1 MMREVSTEKVI
12 ELGDSIAEVMTLTLS
27 VTLVGI
33 SSTISVEE
41 GISMSAVEAKIDS
54 LAMPISVVLNVTLV
68 GFIERLRSS
77 FVVVGINIEA
87 VDIASPETKVEEPNP
102 ESERSVEAVKA
113 PVGLMSDVSGVL
125 GSSTSCVALPSASKD
140 EVTAGNRES
149 TVAVAGSTEKLA
161 ELVTS
166 ESEPEVN
173 WSGSSG
179 MATDVG
185 WSTAVIVV
193 GRLSLTSTVES
204 GIVSAKVVSSMSE
217 ATPRLIDILAVE
229 AGVMAD
235 INSVAAVTIE
245 GARVSSTELVVGSL
259 GMSNETL
266 GVWNASDAWGRDVAG
281 ARSDVVRLDA
291 SSKLTKEAV
300 EMGDSAA
307 SDVVGAK
314 SETDS
319 NAVLG
324 TELGSSV
331 LSGMKSTAE
340 VVVSSSLLEIVML
353 GKSRDDVLITIGSL
367 EDTSNVTEV
376 AAISVLTELA
386 KVVGS

>member
-1 MMREVSTEKVI
+1 
-12 ELGDSIAEVMTLTLS
+12 
-27 VTLVGI
+27 
-33 SSTISVEE
+33 
-41 GISMSAVEAKIDS
+41 
-54 LAMPISVVLNVTLV
+54 
-68 GFIERLRSS
+68 
-77 FVVVGINIEA
+77 
-87 VDIASPETKVEEPNP
+87 
-102 ESERSVEAVKA
+102 
-113 PVGLMSDVSGVL
+113 
-125 GSSTSCVALPSASKD
+125 
-140 EVTAGNRES
+140 
-149 TVAVAGSTEKLA
+149 
-161 ELVTS
+161 
-166 ESEPEVN
+166 
-173 WSGSSG
+173 

-193 GRLSLTSTVES
+193 GRLSFASTVES
-204 GIVSAKVVSSMSE
+204 GIVSATVVSSMPE

-245 GARVSSTELVVGSL
+245 GARVSSAELVVGSV

-266 GVWNASDAWGRDVAG
+266 GVWNASDALGRDVVG
-281 ARSDVVRLDA
+281 AKSDVVRLDA

-300 EMGDSAA
+300 EIGDSAA

>member
-1 MMREVSTEKVI
+1 
-12 ELGDSIAEVMTLTLS
+12 
-27 VTLVGI
+27 
-33 SSTISVEE
+33 
-41 GISMSAVEAKIDS
+41 
-54 LAMPISVVLNVTLV
+54 
-68 GFIERLRSS
+68 
-77 FVVVGINIEA
+77 
-87 VDIASPETKVEEPNP
+87 
-102 ESERSVEAVKA
+102 
-113 PVGLMSDVSGVL
+113 
-125 GSSTSCVALPSASKD
+125 
-140 EVTAGNRES
+140 
-149 TVAVAGSTEKLA
+149 VAVAGSIEKLA

-193 GRLSLTSTVES
+193 GRLSFASTVDS
-204 GIVSAKVVSSMSE
+204 GIVSATVVSSMPE
-217 ATPRLIDILAVE
+217 APPRLIDILAVE

-245 GARVSSTELVVGSL
+245 DARVSSTELAVGSL

-266 GVWNASDAWGRDVAG
+266 GVSNASDASGGDVVG
-281 ARSDVVRLDA
+281 AKSDVVRLDA
-291 SSKLTKEAV
+291 PSKLTKGAV

-376 AAISVLTELA
+376 AAISVLTKLA

>member
-1 MMREVSTEKVI
+1 M
-12 ELGDSIAEVMTLTLS
+12 GLT
-27 VTLVGI
+27 
-33 SSTISVEE
+33 
-41 GISMSAVEAKIDS
+41 
-54 LAMPISVVLNVTLV
+54 
-68 GFIERLRSS
+68 
-77 FVVVGINIEA
+77 
-87 VDIASPETKVEEPNP
+87 
-102 ESERSVEAVKA
+102 
-113 PVGLMSDVSGVL
+113 SDVFGVL
-125 GSSTSCVALPSASKD
+125 GSSTSCVALPSASRD

-193 GRLSLTSTVES
+193 GRLSFASTVDS
-204 GIVSAKVVSSMSE
+204 GIVSATVVSSMPE

-245 GARVSSTELVVGSL
+245 DARVSSTELAVGSL

-266 GVWNASDAWGRDVAG
+266 GVSNVSDASGRDVVG
-281 ARSDVVRLDA
+281 AKSDVVRLDA
-291 SSKLTKEAV
+291 PSKLTKGAV

-340 VVVSSSLLEIVML
+340 VVASSRLLEIVML
-353 GKSRDDVLITIGSL
+353 GRSRDDVLIAIGSL
-367 EDTSNVTEV
+367 EDTSNVTEID
-376 AAISVLTELA
+376 AISVLTELA

>member
-1 MMREVSTEKVI
+1 
-12 ELGDSIAEVMTLTLS
+12 
-27 VTLVGI
+27 
-33 SSTISVEE
+33 
-41 GISMSAVEAKIDS
+41 
-54 LAMPISVVLNVTLV
+54 
-68 GFIERLRSS
+68 
-77 FVVVGINIEA
+77 
-87 VDIASPETKVEEPNP
+87 
-102 ESERSVEAVKA
+102 
-113 PVGLMSDVSGVL
+113 
-125 GSSTSCVALPSASKD
+125 
-140 EVTAGNRES
+140 
-149 TVAVAGSTEKLA
+149 
-161 ELVTS
+161 
-166 ESEPEVN
+166 
-173 WSGSSG
+173 

-193 GRLSLTSTVES
+193 GRLSFASTVES
-204 GIVSAKVVSSMSE
+204 GIVSATVASSLPE
-217 ATPRLIDILAVE
+217 ATPKLIDILAVE

-245 GARVSSTELVVGSL
+245 GARVSSTELLVGSL
-259 GMSNETL
+259 GMSNGTL
-266 GVWNASDAWGRDVAG
+266 GVSNASDASGRDVVG
-281 ARSDVVRLDA
+281 AKSDVVRLDA

-300 EMGDSAA
+300 EIGDSAA

-376 AAISVLTELA
+376 AARSVLTELA